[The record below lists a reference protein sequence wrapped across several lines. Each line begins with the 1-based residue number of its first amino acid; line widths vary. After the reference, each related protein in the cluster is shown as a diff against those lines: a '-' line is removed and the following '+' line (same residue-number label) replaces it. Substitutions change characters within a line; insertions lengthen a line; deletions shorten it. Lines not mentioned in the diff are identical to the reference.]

1 MILISRAGI
10 VLSLILLLIIKIADQ
25 FFTKQVEENKLI
37 NKIFHHIVA
46 RYFIKISPIIF
57 LSLYFISF
65 CLMITNKAAL
75 DRLIKEKNPND
86 DTVRITALKKKQPRI
101 IMFLLASILSFLLLT
116 FFLLKCIIYLFNN
129 RQFLDNKN
137 ILDQFIIFFNKN
149 SEFCKKIIVF
159 IERYEV
165 IIALLSIAIE
175 SCIVGLLLAILI
187 IDVFNLYCL
196 MKSDVNIKLL
206 NNEKII
212 VNSIT
217 NGEHFFEQGI

>member
-1 MILISRAGI
+1 
-10 VLSLILLLIIKIADQ
+10 
-25 FFTKQVEENKLI
+25 
-37 NKIFHHIVA
+37 
-46 RYFIKISPIIF
+46 
-57 LSLYFISF
+57 
-65 CLMITNKAAL
+65 MITNKAAL